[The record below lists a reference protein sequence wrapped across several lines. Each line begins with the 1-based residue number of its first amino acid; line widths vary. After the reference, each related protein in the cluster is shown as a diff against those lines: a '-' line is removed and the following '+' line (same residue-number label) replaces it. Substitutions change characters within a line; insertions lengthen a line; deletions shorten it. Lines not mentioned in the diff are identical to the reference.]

1 MMKHLL
7 FAAALFAPWAAQS
20 QPARNTTASP
30 SAGAAVRTKWT
41 EVRDYITQ
49 SAADMSEAQYAYRP
63 TPDVRSFGELIGH
76 LAGSQNMYCAIAL
89 GEKPPAED
97 AVEKGAKT
105 KAALQQA
112 WKESNAYCTKAYN
125 VAESELGAMVDLFG
139 SQRTKFYALMDNMSH
154 DNEHYGNIVT
164 YMRLNKLV
172 PPSSRPR

>member
-1 MMKHLL
+1 MIKHLL
-7 FAAALFAPWAAQS
+7 LAGVLLAPSVGLAQA
-20 QPARNTTASP
+20 ARNTATTSP
-30 SAGAAVRTKWT
+30 GATVRTKWT
-41 EVRDYITQ
+41 QVQDYITQ
-49 SAADMSEAQYAYRP
+49 SAEDMSEAQYAYRP

-97 AVEKGAKT
+97 AVEKAVKT

-112 WKESNAYCTKAYN
+112 WKESNALD
-125 VAESELGAMVDLFG
+125 ESALSATVDLFG
-139 SQRTKFYALMDNMSH
+139 AQRTKLYVVMDNMTH
-154 DNEHYGNIVT
+154 DHEHYANIVT